1 MNPDHKVDEAELQK
15 SIQKSKEMAVVIEE
29 YGVEMKKYWIVFKKS
44 LKSELT
50 YRSAALWGIVSAVLG
65 FLIQEFLWQALL
77 GTGIRSD
84 TSFPDMLL
92 YVLINQFMLQLT
104 RTNVAGMIENAMID
118 GTISMELLRPVSYKG
133 YMLSQT
139 LGKNIYRSLTA
150 SVPILILS
158 LFFLS
163 KAVLPDVV
171 HIPMFILS
179 ALLGIAIQFEVLY
192 LAGLLAFWLQ
202 RCWFISFYLKG
213 LRSIFGGTA
222 VPIWFYPEFL
232 KTLSYWLPF
241 RYMTF
246 EPINIFLGKTSV
258 EQAWMPL
265 LAAALWLTG
274 LSMADRLV
282 WQAATKKLIVNGG
295 Y

>member
-65 FLIQEFLWQALL
+65 FLIQVFLWQALL

>member
-65 FLIQEFLWQALL
+65 FLIQVFLWQALL

-104 RTNVAGMIENAMID
+104 LTNVAGMIENAMID